1 MTLSTGP
8 TASIRATARRV
19 GRRVDVRGVGIW
31 TEQLGPP
38 DAEPVVLVQR
48 MAAQAFEWQP
58 VLVDG
63 LLAAGY
69 RVVAY
74 DHRGFGWSDDG
85 PVVEPLVFQDL
96 VDDAHGVLTAL
107 GVGRAHLVGT
117 SVGGVIARCL
127 AIQRPGLARS
137 LTLIGSSPGD
147 GKLPVWSPQYTAV
160 ATDPPG
166 PSVEARV
173 DYLVR
178 ELEVMSDARFD
189 AAQARRRAERA
200 VARGWRLDSL
210 RRTVRAAKARSEGER
225 DLTALAAIAVPTL
238 VVHGT
243 GDHVLGVEHGRAL
256 AAAIPGARLVVI
268 DEMGHDLQAHHAPA
282 VLDAMLTMFG
292 ETEHP
297 GTHPA

>member
-1 MTLSTGP
+1 
-8 TASIRATARRV
+8 
-19 GRRVDVRGVGIW
+19 
-31 TEQLGPP
+31 
-38 DAEPVVLVQR
+38 
-48 MAAQAFEWQP
+48 

-69 RVVAY
+69 RVVVY

-85 PVVEPLVFQDL
+85 PVDEPTVFQEL
-96 VDDAHGVLTAL
+96 VDDAHGVVTAL
-107 GVGRAHLVGT
+107 GIERAHLVGT

-127 AIQRPGLARS
+127 AIQQPGLART

-147 GKLPVWSPQYTAV
+147 GKLPVWSPEYTAV
-160 ATDPPG
+160 ATNPPG
-166 PSVEARV
+166 PSVEERV

-178 ELEVMSDARFD
+178 ELQVMSDVRFD
-189 AAQARRRAERA
+189 PVAARRRAERA
-200 VARGWRLDSL
+200 VSRGWNLESL

-256 AAAIPGARLVVI
+256 AAAIPNARLVVV
-268 DEMGHDLQAHHAPA
+268 DEMGHDLQAHHTPV
-282 VLDAMLTMFG
+282 VLEALLRMFG
-292 ETEHP
+292 EPEHP
-297 GTHPA
+297 GTQPA